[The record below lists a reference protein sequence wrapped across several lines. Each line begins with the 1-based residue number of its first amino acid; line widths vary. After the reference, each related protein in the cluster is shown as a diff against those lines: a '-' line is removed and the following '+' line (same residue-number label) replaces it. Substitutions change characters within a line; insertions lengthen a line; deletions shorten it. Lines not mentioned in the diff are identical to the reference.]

1 MQYVLR
7 THRRVNFPIGP
18 EETKPYVDYAQLL
31 KSLCFSLEFERR
43 LPTFANIGKQD
54 KGYAGN
60 AQTSRTLRIGR
71 PGTDMA
77 WFSFT
82 PCGFWQW
89 RFSTCLVGGLSN
101 CEVGIGL
108 DLHKLSLTNA

>member
-1 MQYVLR
+1 MHSVGRYLHR
-7 THRRVNFPIGP
+7 TDTASELSHIVIPSVIIGL
-18 EETKPYVDYAQLL
+18 ERT
-31 KSLCFSLEFERR
+31 SLEFERR

-54 KGYAGN
+54 KGYAGS

-71 PGTDMA
+71 PGTDMV

-101 CEVGIGL
+101 CEVGIGIGP
-108 DLHKLSLTNA
+108 A